1 MEHTVLGKT
10 GLTIPVLGMGTWG
23 HGFRPGASISKS
35 VEALRKGLELGM
47 TLIDTS
53 ESYGS
58 GFSEKVVGQA
68 IKGRRDTVFIATKVS
83 GGHFKYD
90 DVIKSANKSLK
101 RLDTN
106 IIDLYQ
112 IHFPDQTIPIKETI
126 KAMEHLIN
134 KGKIRSIGVSNFSVE
149 QTKEA
154 QEALSKNELASNQ
167 MEYSIL
173 NRKIEFDVLPYCQQQ
188 KITVIAYTPLASGDV
203 LTKRISERLT
213 EIGNRINKTPI
224 QIALN
229 WLLTKPG
236 VITIP
241 KAVQIEHIK
250 ENAGAVGWTLSN
262 QDIKLLDSGVC

>member
-1 MEHTVLGKT
+1 MQYIVLGKT
-10 GLTIPVLGMGTWG
+10 GITIPVLGMGTWG
-23 HGFRPGASISKS
+23 NGFRPGTSFSKS
-35 VEALRKGLELGM
+35 VEALQKGLDLGM
-47 TLIDTS
+47 TFIDTS

-58 GFSEKVVGQA
+58 GFSEKIVGQA
-68 IKGRRDTVFIATKVS
+68 IKGRRESVFVATKVS
-83 GGHFKYD
+83 TNNFSYD
-90 DVIKSANKSLK
+90 NVLKAADKSLK

-106 IIDLYQ
+106 VIDLYQ
-112 IHFPDQTIPIKETI
+112 IHFRDSSVPVKETI
-126 KAMEHLIN
+126 KAMEHLVN

-154 QEALSKNELASNQ
+154 QEALSKNEIASNQ

-188 KITVIAYTPLASGDV
+188 KITLIAYTPLASGNI
-203 LTKRISERLT
+203 LKARISERLN

-224 QIALN
+224 QVALN
-229 WLLTKPG
+229 WLITKPG

-250 ENAGAVGWTLSN
+250 ENAGAVDWTLSN
-262 QDIKLLDSGVC
+262 QDINLLNAGIC

>member
-10 GLTIPVLGMGTWG
+10 GITIPVLGMGTWG
-23 HGFRPGASISKS
+23 HGFRPGASITKS
-35 VEALRKGLELGM
+35 VEALQKGLDLGM

-58 GFSEKVVGQA
+58 GFSEKVVGEA
-68 IKGRRDTVFIATKVS
+68 IKDRRDTVFIATKVS
-83 GGHFKYD
+83 RGHFKYD
-90 DVIKSANKSLK
+90 DVIKAANKSLK

-112 IHFPDQTIPIKETI
+112 IHFPDQTVPVKETI

-134 KGKIRSIGVSNFSVE
+134 EGKIRTIGVSNFSIE

-167 MEYSIL
+167 VLYSIL
-173 NRKIEFDVLPYCQQQ
+173 NREIEFDVLPYCQKQ
-188 KITVIAYTPLASGDV
+188 KITVIAYTPLASGDI
-203 LTKRISERLT
+203 LTKRISAKLT
-213 EIGNRINKTPI
+213 EIGNKINKTPI

-229 WLLTKPG
+229 WLLTKPE

-241 KAVQIEHIK
+241 KAANIEHIK
-250 ENAGAVGWTLSN
+250 ENAGAVGWKLSN
-262 QDIKLLDSGVC
+262 QDITYLEQNVC